1 MATILGNGSD
11 ETLTGDINGV
21 PENDRIEGRGGD
33 DVLNGEDGNDQLR
46 GEAGADELNGGLG
59 QDEIEYQNSSAAV
72 TINLATGFASGGD
85 ATGDTFTSI
94 EQVDG
99 SAFND
104 TLIGDA
110 GVNELEGLGGDDT
123 LRGGAGGDRLFG
135 GAGSDEIEYIGSA
148 AAVTINLATGF
159 AGGGDAN
166 GDTLS
171 SIEEIDGSS
180 FGDVLTGDGAVNDL
194 DGLDGNDT
202 LDGAGGN
209 DLLDGGAND
218 DTLRGGAGADVLNGN
233 TGLDTATYTE
243 SSAGVVV
250 NLVSGVGSG
259 GNAQG
264 DTLSAIENLTGSF
277 FGDTLVANGVAN
289 VLNGS
294 AGLDTASYSSST
306 AGVDIDLGAG
316 TAANGFAA
324 GDVLISIE
332 NLVGSAF
339 ADVLEGNA
347 SANIIQG
354 GNNDDFIVG
363 GAGADVLDGGA
374 GVDKASYLSSASR
387 VVVDLTAGTGLFGD
401 AQGDTLTLIEDL
413 RGSNFNDDLTGNGNA
428 NTIFG
433 FDGSDALIGGGGND
447 TLSGGLLSD
456 LLLGGAGADSLQ
468 GGSEVDT
475 ASYFGST
482 AGVTVSLATG
492 TGSGGDAQG
501 DTLVADIENV
511 TGTTFNDVLTGSA
524 GANRLDGVD
533 GNDVLK
539 GGAGADVLS
548 GGADSDTASYAGSAA
563 AVQVDLGAGTT
574 AGGDAAGDTLLSI
587 ENLTGSSLGDTLT
600 GTGTSN
606 ILAGGSGDDTMTGGG
621 GDDTLTGG
629 VGQDTLDGSAGADT
643 FAYLAFTD
651 STVAAEDRI
660 QVFSQSAGDKIDL
673 SAIDAVTGGAND
685 AFTFIGED
693 AFSNTAGELR
703 FEIDNGRTFV
713 TADVGGD
720 GVADLSIRV
729 IGDVTFA
736 AGDFVL

>member
-11 ETLTGDINGV
+11 NTLTGDINGV

-46 GEAGADELNGGLG
+46 GEAGADQLNGGLG

-104 TLIGDA
+104 ILTGDA
-110 GVNELEGLGGDDT
+110 GVNELEGLDGDDT

-135 GAGSDEIEYIGSA
+135 GAGSDEAEYIGSA
-148 AAVTINLATGF
+148 AAVTINLTTGF

-180 FGDVLTGDGAVNDL
+180 FGDILTGDGAVNDL

-218 DTLRGGAGADVLNGN
+218 DVLRGGAGADVLTGN

-250 NLVSGVGSG
+250 NLVSSVGSG

-264 DTLSAIENLTGSF
+264 DTLSGIENLTGSF

-294 AGLDTASYSSST
+294 AGFDTASYSSST
-306 AGVDIDLGAG
+306 AGVDIDLAAG
-316 TAANGFAA
+316 TAVNGFAA

-347 SANIIQG
+347 SANIIRG

-413 RGSNFNDDLTGNGNA
+413 RGSNFNDDLTGNGSA
-428 NTIFG
+428 NSIFG
-433 FDGSDALIGGGGND
+433 FDGSDDLDRRCRQRHPQWRPAERSAARGHRGGFAARRLGGGH
-447 TLSGGLLSD
+447 
-456 LLLGGAGADSLQ
+456 
-468 GGSEVDT
+468 
-475 ASYFGST
+475 
-482 AGVTVSLATG
+482 GVV
-492 TGSGGDAQG
+492 
-501 DTLVADIENV
+501 
-511 TGTTFNDVLTGSA
+511 F
-524 GANRLDGVD
+524 RLDRRRHG
-533 GNDVLK
+533 L
-539 GGAGADVLS
+539 AGDRHR
-548 GGADSDTASYAGSAA
+548 
-563 AVQVDLGAGTT
+563 LGRRRPGRH
-574 AGGDAAGDTLLSI
+574 AGGGYR
-587 ENLTGSSLGDTLT
+587 ERHRR
-600 GTGTSN
+600 
-606 ILAGGSGDDTMTGGG
+606 
-621 GDDTLTGG
+621 
-629 VGQDTLDGSAGADT
+629 
-643 FAYLAFTD
+643 
-651 STVAAEDRI
+651 RI
-660 QVFSQSAGDKIDL
+660 QRRPHRQRRSQP
-673 SAIDAVTGGAND
+673 V
-685 AFTFIGED
+685 
-693 AFSNTAGELR
+693 
-703 FEIDNGRTFV
+703 GR
-713 TADVGGD
+713 G
-720 GVADLSIRV
+720 
-729 IGDVTFA
+729 
-736 AGDFVL
+736 